1 MSKYILAN
9 AGLNLFSYFT
19 VKICLAR
26 ICKTSRTNGLYLSRL
41 QEYIFLCVYQ
51 LTLSCVDMT
60 SMVSLLHVSDEESHR
75 CQKLVVFFK
84 KKKNCARKQ
93 NGAASSSFTD
103 QAKHVQ
109 QDEVQCALRL

>member
-51 LTLSCVDMT
+51 LTLSCVDMA
-60 SMVSLLHVSDEESHR
+60 SVVSLLHISDEESHRCQR

-84 KKKNCARKQ
+84 KKKKLCTKTER
-93 NGAASSSFTD
+93 SCE
-103 QAKHVQ
+103 Q
-109 QDEVQCALRL
+109 QLHGPGEACPTG